1 MSVTKTPNLTM
12 SANVAPAGRKG
23 QPQVLEDA
31 LGLGHRIARA
41 DQLAVLVHRDL
52 TGDRHQP
59 SARADSVA
67 VPVAGRHPRWGKVM
81 LDVRHGTDGMT
92 RSGSAGRQAH
102 DRDRSPGLLRMC
114 GQLRLELEVLLP
126 QAIAVRP
133 ETDERR

>member
-12 SANVAPAGRKG
+12 SANVAPAGRQG

-67 VPVAGRHPRWGKVM
+67 VPVAG
-81 LDVRHGTDGMT
+81 
-92 RSGSAGRQAH
+92 
-102 DRDRSPGLLRMC
+102 
-114 GQLRLELEVLLP
+114 
-126 QAIAVRP
+126 
-133 ETDERR
+133 